1 MAKKILV
8 VDDEKPISDIVK
20 YNLENEG
27 YEVITAFDGQEAL
40 DKVDEDNPD
49 LILLDLMLPV
59 IDGLEVARTIRKTKD
74 TPIIMLTAKDTEIDK
89 VIGLELGADE
99 LCYKTILK

>member
-40 DKVDEDNPD
+40 DKVEEDDPD
-49 LILLDLMLPV
+49 LIYLILCFQLLTV
-59 IDGLEVARTIRKTKD
+59 
-74 TPIIMLTAKDTEIDK
+74 
-89 VIGLELGADE
+89 
-99 LCYKTILK
+99 LK